1 MKAWMVEMPQWI
13 CEIESFVYIFYFQYS
28 LLELTDFFFSTTSEG
43 TCLWQFFF
51 LPLSSISQT
60 FGLIAPI
67 FVRYPLNDVNVWV
80 GLGLTNL
87 NCWEKILQKKT
98 FKKLNFEIITK
109 NIWITNSK
117 TIVSISVKWKNKQ
130 TMPYNVNFKINEML
144 ILIFIT
150 VFI

>member
-28 LLELTDFFFSTTSEG
+28 LLELTDFFLAPQVKAHAYDSFFSSTFINKSNIWLNSSNICEVPSKWCKCLGWSG
-43 TCLWQFFF
+43 TYKLE
-51 LPLSSISQT
+51 LLRKNS
-60 FGLIAPI
+60 A
-67 FVRYPLNDVNVWV
+67 
-80 GLGLTNL
+80 
-87 NCWEKILQKKT
+87 KKT

-117 TIVSISVKWKNKQ
+117 TIVSISVKWKKKKN
-130 TMPYNVNFKINEML
+130 TPYNVNFKINEML

>member
-13 CEIESFVYIFYFQYS
+13 CEIDSFVYIFYFQYS
-28 LLELTDFFFSTTSEG
+28 LLELTDFFLAPQVKAHAYDS
-43 TCLWQFFF
+43 FFF

-87 NCWEKILQKKT
+87 NCWEKILQKKLL
-98 FKKLNFEIITK
+98 K
-109 NIWITNSK
+109 S
-117 TIVSISVKWKNKQ
+117 
-130 TMPYNVNFKINEML
+130 
-144 ILIFIT
+144 
-150 VFI
+150 